1 MATEN
6 LSQQEIDQLF
16 GVRNE
21 GTEPVASSDAQTVAV
36 QPYDFR
42 RPSRISKGRYR
53 SLEAMY
59 GLVAKS
65 IESWLGGRVRS
76 QIEVELLS
84 VEQFSFTEYLLS
96 LDSPCSAFIYD
107 IAGSGGQQLVVNI
120 GQDLAYVLLD
130 RLLGGSVEPR
140 IEDRPLTP
148 LERRVVRVVADR
160 ASEELSS
167 AWGEQVSIPTSWSRF
182 EALPEMIQVAAPEDP
197 VLVANLQVRF
207 GTRRSLILLCIP
219 FSVLERFFTDS
230 SERRSHGPKGNPE
243 ERLVERALVEQA
255 VLDTEMNVSVRLPA
269 TPLAMRRLAALA
281 PGDVISTT
289 IPIDALAEVWIQD
302 RPRYRARV
310 GRNGVHV
317 AAQILDT
324 LTAPRAVDQLST
336 DPRMP

>member
-1 MATEN
+1 MSTEN
-6 LSQQEIDQLF
+6 QSLTQQEIDQLF
-16 GVRNE
+16 GVRDDPAE
-21 GTEPVASSDAQTVAV
+21 RDDSARAQQVAV

-65 IESWLGGRVRS
+65 IESWLGGRVRA
-76 QIEVELLS
+76 QVEVELLS

-107 IAGSGGQQLVVNI
+107 IDGSGGQQLVVNL

-130 RLLGGSVEPR
+130 RLLGGSIEPR

-160 ASEELSS
+160 AAHELGE
-167 AWGEQVSIPTSWSRF
+167 AWRDHVPIPSSWSRF
-182 EALPEMIQVAAPEDP
+182 ETLPEMIQVAAPEDP

-219 FSVLERFFTDS
+219 FSVLERFFTES
-230 SERRSHGPKGNPE
+230 SERRVHGPKGNPE
-243 ERLVERALVEQA
+243 ERRVERALVEEA
-255 VLDTEMNVSVRLPA
+255 VLSTQVHVAVRLPA
-269 TPLAMRRLAALA
+269 TPIPMRRLAALEV
-281 PGDVISTT
+281 GDLLETPLPTDS
-289 IPIDALAEVWIQD
+289 LAEILIQD
-302 RPRYRARV
+302 RRRYRARV
-310 GRNGVHV
+310 GRKGNYVS
-317 AAQILDT
+317 AQILDEIPG
-324 LTAPRAVDQLST
+324 LRAGS
-336 DPRMP
+336 

>member
-1 MATEN
+1 MSTEN

-16 GVRNE
+16 GVPDE
-21 GTEPVASSDAQTVAV
+21 GTAAGTATQTAELVV

-65 IESWLGGRVRS
+65 IESWLGGRVRA
-76 QIEVELLS
+76 QVEVELLS

-107 IAGSGGQQLVVNI
+107 IDGSGGQQLVVNL
-120 GQDLAYVLLD
+120 GQDLAFVLLD
-130 RLLGGSVEPR
+130 RLLGGSSEPR
-140 IEDRPLTP
+140 IEARALTP

-160 ASEELSS
+160 ASQELAT
-167 AWGEQVSIPTSWSRF
+167 AWADHVPIPTSWSRF
-182 EALPEMIQVAAPEDP
+182 ETLPEMIQVAAPEDP

-230 SERRSHGPKGNPE
+230 SERRVHGPKGNPE
-243 ERLVERALVEQA
+243 ERRVERALVEQA
-255 VLDTEMNVSVRLPA
+255 VLDTEVHVAVRLPS
-269 TPLAMRRLAALA
+269 TPIPMQKLADLAA
-281 PGDVISTT
+281 GDVIQTP
-289 IPIDALAEVWIQD
+289 IPTDSLAEVLVQD
-302 RPRYRARV
+302 CPRFHARV
-310 GRNGVHV
+310 GRRGNYVS
-317 AAQILDT
+317 AQILDEIT
-324 LTAPRAVDQLST
+324 SPRTAD
-336 DPRMP
+336 